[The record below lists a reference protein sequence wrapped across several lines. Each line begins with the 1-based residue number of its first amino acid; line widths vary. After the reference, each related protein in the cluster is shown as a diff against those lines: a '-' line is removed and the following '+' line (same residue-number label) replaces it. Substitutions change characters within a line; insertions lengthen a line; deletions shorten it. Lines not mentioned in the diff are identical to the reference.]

1 MSLIT
6 VYDDVL
12 KPALVADYFEVLI
25 SDCKAAFDIKSL
37 NTGSSSSSSS
47 SSNVNSDS
55 YSVGST
61 YFIRANETPDCNLER
76 LVKEIYSFHTAG
88 IECDATSSGAEWW
101 TQVIDSR
108 DDIGF
113 HWDRDY
119 ELEES
124 EGVHVYPIKSTV
136 TYLSDCG
143 APTMIVDKRGTADSS
158 HELIGVADKFSLCK
172 PKIGRSIVFDGSLLH
187 AAPSGIEDENDE
199 DNSQS
204 DSDDDDEEEEEEE
217 DDEEDD
223 DVVRRVTLLVNVWI
237 DHIPHQAKRFEQLTP
252 AALTT
257 TIPEDLLNLCWKKR
271 PSGLHHHHH
280 HVDQS
285 CSDFELLCS
294 SSSCSHTK
302 RWKFNN
308 SGANYTIEVPLP
320 PVVQLIDRLMERGS
334 LTVRYNG
341 IEDSTTTNDESDEHK
356 GGSLDDC
363 KIRIAYSKHQFVDN
377 SEDEVDEED
386 DEQHD
391 EDDHDVDDEDED
403 VAVIEE
409 SKPKRTRY

>member
-6 VYDDVL
+6 VYEDVL

-25 SDCKAAFDIKSL
+25 GDCKAAFDIKSL
-37 NTGSSSSSSS
+37 NSSSSSSS
-47 SSNVNSDS
+47 SSNVNSGS

-61 YFIRANETPDCNLER
+61 YFIRANEIPVCNLER

-88 IECDATSSGAEWW
+88 IECDTSSSGAEWW

-158 HELIGVADKFSLCK
+158 YELIGVADTFSLCK
-172 PKIGRSIVFDGSLLH
+172 PKVGRSIVFDGSLLH
-187 AAPSGIEDENDE
+187 AAPSGIDDENDE
-199 DNSQS
+199 DESQS

-217 DDEEDD
+217 EDD
-223 DVVRRVTLLVNVWI
+223 DVERRVTLLVNVWI
-237 DHIPHQAKRFEQLTP
+237 DHIPHQAKRFEQLSP

-257 TIPEDLLNLCWKKR
+257 TIPEDLLHLCWKR
-271 PSGLHHHHH
+271 LAGQED
-280 HVDQS
+280 DQS
-285 CSDFELLCS
+285 CSDLELLCS
-294 SSSCSHTK
+294 SSSCSRMK

-308 SGANYTIEVPLP
+308 TGTNYTIEVPLP
-320 PVVQLIDRLMERGS
+320 PVNQLTDRLIERGS
-334 LTVRYNG
+334 LTVRYG
-341 IEDSTTTNDESDEHK
+341 VEDSTSTDDKTDEHK
-356 GGSLDDC
+356 DSSNDC
-363 KIRIAYSKHQFVDN
+363 KIRIAYSKHQPVDH
-377 SEDEVDEED
+377 SEDEEDEGDD
-386 DEQHD
+386 DEHD
-391 EDDHDVDDEDED
+391 EDDHDVDADEEDGDED